1 MEREKELL
9 KLINVLRRTG
19 RMAMQ
24 AEWTGAGKDP
34 ATAAYCTGRYNRV
47 LERLKEIDAGAGTVF
62 DPLPA
67 DSPLAVVAMA
77 CRQLV
82 AYYEDELPPEMRRH
96 GHRPHMG
103 AFVVDAR
110 STFKDF
116 WQKSSRDIEDLGE
129 FIRESIAEWMRQRK
143 TPEGRCAPG
152 ANADTSARD
161 AAAGASGPEPP
172 TPPEPPRPP
181 QP

>member
-1 MEREKELL
+1 MEREKELV

-47 LERLKEIDAGAGTVF
+47 LERLKEIDAGAGTIF

-67 DSPLAVVAMA
+67 DSTLAVVAMA

-82 AYYEDELPPEMRRH
+82 AYYEDELGPELRK
-96 GHRPHMG
+96 HRPHMG
-103 AFVVDAR
+103 AFVIDAR
-110 STFKDF
+110 SSFKDF
-116 WQKSSRDIEDLGE
+116 WQKSAHDIEDLGE

-143 TPEGRCAPG
+143 GPEGKCGTGTRTG
-152 ANADTSARD
+152 T
-161 AAAGASGPEPP
+161 AAGAS
-172 TPPEPPRPP
+172 PRPDP
-181 QP
+181 RPDPPPP

>member
-34 ATAAYCTGRYNRV
+34 ATAAYCTARYNRV
-47 LERLKEIDAGAGTVF
+47 LERLKEIDAGVGSVF

-67 DSPLAVVAMA
+67 DSTLAVVAMA

-82 AYYEDELPPEMRRH
+82 AYYEDEFGPELRRH
-96 GHRPHMG
+96 RAPHMG
-103 AFVVDAR
+103 AFVFDAR
-110 STFKDF
+110 SSFKDF

-143 TPEGRCAPG
+143 PGEGKCAPG
-152 ANADTSARD
+152 ATANEATASASPQPD
-161 AAAGASGPEPP
+161 PQP
-172 TPPEPPRPP
+172 TPNEPAPG

>member
-1 MEREKELL
+1 MEREQELL

-24 AEWTGAGKDP
+24 AEWTGGTKDP
-34 ATAAYCTGRYNRV
+34 GAAGYCAGRYNRV
-47 LERLKEIDAGAGTVF
+47 LDRLKELDAGVTTIF
-62 DPLPA
+62 EPLPP
-67 DSPLAVVAMA
+67 DSSLAVVAMA

-82 AYYEDELPPEMRRH
+82 AYYEDELGPELRK
-96 GHRPHMG
+96 HRPDVG
-103 AFVVDAR
+103 AFVIDAR
-110 STFKDF
+110 SSFKDF

-143 TPEGRCAPG
+143 GGETCAGEPTG
-152 ANADTSARD
+152 ATSQADPHTA
-161 AAAGASGPEPP
+161 PEPNPP
-172 TPPEPPRPP
+172 T

>member
-24 AEWTGAGKDP
+24 AEWTGAGRDP
-34 ATAAYCTGRYNRV
+34 ATAAYCVGRYNRV
-47 LERLKEIDAGAGTVF
+47 LERLKEIDAGAASIF
-62 DPLPA
+62 DPLPP
-67 DSPLAVVAMA
+67 DSTLAVVAMA

-82 AYYEDELPPEMRRH
+82 AYYEDELPPEMRRQ
-96 GHRPHMG
+96 RPHMG

-110 STFKDF
+110 ETFKDF

-143 TPEGRCAPG
+143 PG
-152 ANADTSARD
+152 AGPCGPGAREATG
-161 AAAGASGPEPP
+161 AAAQPDPQAPP
-172 TPPEPPRPP
+172 TPGETNAPP
-181 QP
+181 QS

>member
-1 MEREKELL
+1 MERERELL

-24 AEWTGAGKDP
+24 AEWTGAGKDA
-34 ATAAYCTGRYNRV
+34 ATAAYCAARYNRV
-47 LERLKEIDAGAGTVF
+47 LERLKEIDAGVGTLF

-82 AYYEDELPPEMRRH
+82 AYYEDELGPELRRH
-96 GHRPHMG
+96 RPPHMG
-103 AFVVDAR
+103 AFVFDAR
-110 STFKDF
+110 SSFKDF
-116 WQKSSRDIEDLGE
+116 WQKSARDIEDLGE

-143 TPEGRCAPG
+143 PGESRCAPG
-152 ANADTSARD
+152 A
-161 AAAGASGPEPP
+161 AASEATGATPQPDPPPMPNEP
-172 TPPEPPRPP
+172 TPG

>member
-96 GHRPHMG
+96 RPHMG

-116 WQKSSRDIEDLGE
+116 WQRSSRDIEDLGE

-143 TPEGRCAPG
+143 GPGGTCAPG
-152 ANADTSARD
+152 AGTGAGTSD
-161 AAAGASGPEPP
+161 AAGAQPGAQGGPGET
-172 TPPEPPRPP
+172 TPPP

>member
-1 MEREKELL
+1 
-9 KLINVLRRTG
+9 
-19 RMAMQ
+19 
-24 AEWTGAGKDP
+24 
-34 ATAAYCTGRYNRV
+34 V

-62 DPLPA
+62 DPLPP
-67 DSPLAVVAMA
+67 DSSLAVVAMA

-82 AYYEDELPPEMRRH
+82 AYYEDELGPELRRH

-143 TPEGRCAPG
+143 EPEGCCAPG
-152 ANADTSARD
+152 ANAATGTSD
-161 AAAGASGPEPP
+161 AAGGSAHEPP
-172 TPPEPPRPP
+172 PPSPPPDPTHTP
-181 QP
+181 QA

>member
-1 MEREKELL
+1 MEREQELL

-67 DSPLAVVAMA
+67 DSTLPVVAMA

-96 GHRPHMG
+96 GPHIR
-103 AFVVDAR
+103 AFAVDAR
-110 STFKDF
+110 ETFKDF

-143 TPEGRCAPG
+143 GPGGTCAPG
-152 ANADTSARD
+152 AGARD
-161 AAAGASGPEPP
+161 AAGAQAGA
-172 TPPEPPRPP
+172 
-181 QP
+181 Q

>member
-24 AEWTGAGKDP
+24 AEWTGGSKDP
-34 ATAAYCTGRYNRV
+34 ATAAYCVGRYNRV
-47 LERLKEIDAGAGTVF
+47 LERLKELDATAATVF
-62 DPLPA
+62 DPLPP
-67 DSPLAVVAMA
+67 DSTLAVVSMA

-82 AYYEDELPPEMRRH
+82 AYFEDDLPPEMRRRH
-96 GHRPHMG
+96 GVPVSG
-103 AFVVDAR
+103 FVFDAR
-110 STFKDF
+110 GFKDF
-116 WQKSSRDIEDLGE
+116 WRKSAHDIEDLGE

-143 TPEGRCAPG
+143 GTEGKCGPG
-152 ANADTSARD
+152 ASASD
-161 AAAGASGPEPP
+161 ATGAAPQPDPQTATGETTA
-172 TPPEPPRPP
+172 PP

>member
-62 DPLPA
+62 DPLPP
-67 DSPLAVVAMA
+67 DSTLPVVAMA

-96 GHRPHMG
+96 GPHIR
-103 AFVVDAR
+103 AFAADAR
-110 STFKDF
+110 ETFKDF
-116 WQKSSRDIEDLGE
+116 WQRSSRDIEDLGE
-129 FIRESIAEWMRQRK
+129 FIRESIAEWMRQHK
-143 TPEGRCAPG
+143 GPESKCGPG
-152 ANADTSARD
+152 ASTG
-161 AAAGASGPEPP
+161 AGASPQPDPQP
-172 TPPEPPRPP
+172 TPGATTPPPHA
-181 QP
+181 

>member
-1 MEREKELL
+1 MEREQELV

-34 ATAAYCTGRYNRV
+34 ATAAYCVGRYNRV
-47 LERLKEIDAGAGTVF
+47 LERLKEIDAGATTIF
-62 DPLPA
+62 DPLPPDA
-67 DSPLAVVAMA
+67 TLPVVAMA

-96 GHRPHMG
+96 GPHVRG
-103 AFVVDAR
+103 FVIDAR
-110 STFKDF
+110 ESFKDF

-129 FIRESIAEWMRQRK
+129 FIRESINEWVRQRK
-143 TPEGRCAPG
+143 GHEGKCA
-152 ANADTSARD
+152 T
-161 AAAGASGPEPP
+161 GASASEPTGTSSATSET
-172 TPPEPPRPP
+172 TPPP
-181 QP
+181 QT

>member
-47 LERLKEIDAGAGTVF
+47 LERLKEIDAGAGTIF

-67 DSPLAVVAMA
+67 DSSLAVVAMA

-82 AYYEDELPPEMRRH
+82 AYYEDELGPELRK
-96 GHRPHMG
+96 HRPDMG
-103 AFVVDAR
+103 AFVIDAR
-110 STFKDF
+110 TSFKDF
-116 WQKSSRDIEDLGE
+116 WQKSARDIEDLGE
-129 FIRESIAEWMRQRK
+129 FIRESIAEWVRQHK
-143 TPEGRCAPG
+143 DPDGKCEPG
-152 ANADTSARD
+152 ASRRAGEP
-161 AAAGASGPEPP
+161 AGAPP
-172 TPPEPPRPP
+172 PPPSDPNPPPRP
-181 QP
+181 

>member
-24 AEWTGAGKDP
+24 AEWTGGSKDP
-34 ATAAYCTGRYNRV
+34 ATAAYCVGRYNRV
-47 LERLKEIDAGAGTVF
+47 LERLKEIDASAATVF
-62 DPLPA
+62 DPLPPDA
-67 DSPLAVVAMA
+67 SLAVVAMA

-82 AYYEDELPPEMRRH
+82 AYFEDDLPPEMRRH
-96 GHRPHMG
+96 RPDMG
-103 AFVVDAR
+103 AFVIDAR

-143 TPEGRCAPG
+143 GAEGKCGPG
-152 ANADTSARD
+152 ATASE
-161 AAAGASGPEPP
+161 AAGAQPDPQTATGET
-172 TPPEPPRPP
+172 TPPP

>member
-24 AEWTGAGKDP
+24 SEWTGAGKDP
-34 ATAAYCTGRYNRV
+34 ATAAYCAGRYNRV
-47 LERLKEIDAGAGTVF
+47 LERLKEIDAGAGTIF

-67 DSPLAVVAMA
+67 DASLPVVAMA

-82 AYYEDELPPEMRRH
+82 AYYEDELGPELRRH
-96 GHRPHMG
+96 GPHVR
-103 AFVVDAR
+103 AFAFDAR
-110 STFKDF
+110 SSFKDF
-116 WQKSSRDIEDLGE
+116 WQKSARDIEDLGE

-143 TPEGRCAPG
+143 DPEGGCATG
-152 ANADTSARD
+152 AGER
-161 AAAGASGPEPP
+161 AAAPP
-172 TPPEPPRPP
+172 PPPPPPDPNQPPRP
-181 QP
+181 